1 MRTIVFNQKGGVG
14 KSSITVN
21 LAAVSAQ
28 LGLKTLVIDLD
39 VQGNSSHY
47 LGYDIQQKSDKTIAD
62 LFDQTASW
70 FSFSTP
76 IKDFPHKT
84 AHDNLD
90 LIPSSPR
97 LATMENDLERRY
109 KIYKLRDALN
119 ELQPNYDCIFIDS
132 PPNLNF
138 YSKAGLI
145 AAQKLLIPFDCDS
158 FSQQALMT
166 LLDNLAELRDD
177 HNRDLELEGVVVN
190 MFNAQAR
197 FPQQIIESVKSLG
210 LPVLEPYLPQSVKM
224 KESHFEQKP
233 MIFSHPKHKLTQRFS
248 ELFGKLEMS
257 KQVKKM
263 TVSSDN
269 LD

>member
-21 LAAVSAQ
+21 LAAVSASM
-28 LGLKTLVIDLD
+28 GLKTLVIDLD

-62 LFDQTASW
+62 LFDQTSSW

-84 AHDNLD
+84 AHENLD
-90 LIPSSPR
+90 VIPSSPR

-109 KIYKLRDALN
+109 KIYKLREALD

-145 AAQKLLIPFDCDS
+145 AAQRLLIPFDCDS

-177 HNRDLELEGVVVN
+177 HNRDLELEGIVVN
-190 MFNAQAR
+190 MYNSQAR

-224 KESHFEQKP
+224 KESHFEQSP
-233 MIFSHPKHKLTQRFS
+233 MIYSHPKHKLTQSFVDLFS
-248 ELFGKLEMS
+248 QLEVAKS
-257 KQVKKM
+257 AEKEKAA
-263 TVSSDN
+263 S
-269 LD
+269 